1 MSSVFDLSMVVELFG
16 SRLMVEK
23 NPGLA
28 AVRSQSR
35 YDR

>member
-1 MSSVFDLSMVVELFG
+1 MSSVFDLSMAVVL
-16 SRLMVEK
+16 RVEVLGER